1 MVIRTRLVELSSLEA
16 VAYRQK
22 LRGGQSGVVILRPD
36 TAQPG
41 LALLNHPSG
50 QPDPAANTPT
60 GLSPLEAF
68 QEALELNSGL
78 PNSSRGSVRL
88 PSALTGA
95 STVVA
100 VDAPAAAPRSRRSA
114 TTW

>member
-41 LALLNHPSG
+41 LALLNHQSG
-50 QPDPAANTPT
+50 RPGAGRGTLQRR
-60 GLSPLEAF
+60 
-68 QEALELNSGL
+68 SGHGEQ
-78 PNSSRGSVRL
+78 RRL
-88 PSALTGA
+88 PGDREGLHQQEG
-95 STVVA
+95 
-100 VDAPAAAPRSRRSA
+100 
-114 TTW
+114 